1 MTLYALDAHL
11 KTKFYVLMIQLLFAE
26 APLSL
31 FLVTILSIA
40 WINAHR
46 DILLQDLINAWN
58 VSQTAKIAHP

>member
-1 MTLYALDAHL
+1 
-11 KTKFYVLMIQLLFAE
+11 MIQLLFAE

-31 FLVTILSIA
+31 FLVTTLSIA
-40 WINAHR
+40 LINAHR